1 MNLRL
6 WTILVE
12 SFPQILLQ
20 GIKVTLPLTAVSFL
34 FALIISV
41 IVAMI
46 QYADI
51 PVLKQLCRFY
61 IWIIRGT
68 PLLVQMYVVFYGLP
82 SAGIYLKAW
91 PAAIIVLS
99 FNEGAYMAETVRGAL
114 ESVSVGQVE
123 AGQCVG
129 LSYLQIMW
137 YIVLPQAFKVAFPS
151 LSNSLIGL
159 LKETSLA
166 TTITITEM
174 IRQAQIINSRV
185 YETLALYC
193 EVALIYLAFCTI
205 LTWIQRAA
213 EKRLGRVGGR
223 DTDD

>member
-6 WTILVE
+6 WTILLE
-12 SFPQILLQ
+12 SFPKILLQ

-46 QYADI
+46 QYANI
-51 PVLKQLCRFY
+51 PVLKKICRFY
-61 IWIIRGT
+61 IWLIRGT
-68 PLLVQMYVVFYGLP
+68 PLLVQLYVVFYGLP
-82 SAGIYLKAW
+82 CVGIVLDAW
-91 PAAIIVLS
+91 PSAVFVLA

-114 ESVSVGQVE
+114 ESIPVGQVE

-129 LSYLQIMW
+129 LSYMQIMW

-174 IRQAQIINSRV
+174 IRQAQIINARY
-185 YETLALYC
+185 YETLGLYC
-193 EVALIYLAFCTI
+193 EVALIYLLFCTV
-205 LTWIQRAA
+205 LTWLQNVI
-213 EKRLGRVGGR
+213 EKRMNAVGGR
-223 DTDD
+223 NDD

>member
-6 WTILVE
+6 WTILLE

-20 GIKVTLPLTAVSFL
+20 GIKVTIPLTAVSFL
-34 FALIISV
+34 FALLISV

-46 QYADI
+46 QYANV

-82 SAGIYLKAW
+82 SVGLFLDAW
-91 PAAIIVLS
+91 TSAIIVLS

-114 ESVSVGQVE
+114 ESIPVGQVE

-137 YIVLPQAFKVAFPS
+137 YIVLPQAFKVAFPA

-174 IRQAQIINSRV
+174 IRQAQIINSRY
-185 YETLALYC
+185 YETLGLYC

-205 LTWIQRAA
+205 LTWVQRAA
-213 EKRLGRVGGR
+213 EKRLSRVGGK

>member
-6 WTILVE
+6 WSILLE
-12 SFPQILLQ
+12 SFPKILMQ

-34 FALIISV
+34 LALLISV
-41 IVAMI
+41 VVAMI

-51 PVLKQLCRFY
+51 PVLKKICRFY
-61 IWIIRGT
+61 IWLIRGT
-68 PLLVQMYVVFYGLP
+68 PLLVQLYVVFYGLP
-82 SAGIYLKAW
+82 SVGIVLDAW
-91 PAAIIVLS
+91 PAAVFVLA

-114 ESVSVGQVE
+114 ESIPVGQVE

-129 LSYLQIMW
+129 LNYLQIMW

-174 IRQAQIINSRV
+174 IRQAQIINARY
-185 YETLALYC
+185 YETLGLYC
-193 EVALIYLAFCTI
+193 EVALIYLLFCTV
-205 LTWIQRAA
+205 LTWLQNAA
-213 EKRLGRVGGR
+213 EKRMNTKGGR
-223 DTDD
+223 DDD

>member
-6 WTILVE
+6 WTILLE
-12 SFPQILLQ
+12 SFPQILLK
-20 GIKVTLPLTAVSFL
+20 GIKVTLPLTAISFIL
-34 FALIISV
+34 SLVISV

-46 QYADI
+46 QYANV
-51 PVLKQLCRFY
+51 PVLKQICRFY
-61 IWIIRGT
+61 IWLIRGT

-82 SAGIYLKAW
+82 SVGIFLDAW
-91 PAAIIVLS
+91 TAAVFVLS

-114 ESVSVGQVE
+114 ESISVGQVE

-129 LSYLQIMW
+129 LNYLQIMW

-151 LSNSLIGL
+151 LSNSLIGM

-174 IRQAQIINSRV
+174 IRQAQIINSKY
-185 YETLALYC
+185 YETLGLYC
-193 EVALIYLAFCTI
+193 EVALIYLFFCTA
-205 LTWIQRAA
+205 LTWLQRVV
-213 EKRLGRVGGR
+213 EKRLNRVGGR
-223 DTDD
+223 DNDD

>member
-1 MNLRL
+1 M
-6 WTILVE
+6 
-12 SFPQILLQ
+12 
-20 GIKVTLPLTAVSFL
+20 
-34 FALIISV
+34 
-41 IVAMI
+41 
-46 QYADI
+46 
-51 PVLKQLCRFY
+51 
-61 IWIIRGT
+61 
-68 PLLVQMYVVFYGLP
+68 
-82 SAGIYLKAW
+82 
-91 PAAIIVLS
+91 LS

-114 ESVSVGQVE
+114 ESIPVGQVE

-137 YIVLPQAFKVAFPS
+137 YIVLPQAFKVAFPA

-174 IRQAQIINSRV
+174 IRQAQIINSRY
-185 YETLALYC
+185 YETLGLYC

-205 LTWIQRAA
+205 LTWVQRAA
-213 EKRLGRVGGR
+213 EKRLSRVGGK

>member
-6 WTILVE
+6 WSILLE
-12 SFPQILLQ
+12 SFPKILMQ

-34 FALIISV
+34 LALFISV
-41 IVAMI
+41 VVAMI

-51 PVLKQLCRFY
+51 PVLKKICRFY
-61 IWIIRGT
+61 IWLIRGT
-68 PLLVQMYVVFYGLP
+68 PLLVQLYVVFYGLP
-82 SAGIYLKAW
+82 SVGIVLDAW
-91 PAAIIVLS
+91 PAAVFVLA

-114 ESVSVGQVE
+114 ESIPVGQVE

-129 LSYLQIMW
+129 LNYLQIMW

-174 IRQAQIINSRV
+174 IRQAQIINARY
-185 YETLALYC
+185 YETLGLYC
-193 EVALIYLAFCTI
+193 EVALIYLLFCTV
-205 LTWIQRAA
+205 LTWLQNAA
-213 EKRLGRVGGR
+213 EKRMNARGGR
-223 DTDD
+223 DDD

>member
-1 MNLRL
+1 MSRF
-6 WTILVE
+6 WMILIE
-12 SFPQILLQ
+12 AFPQILLQ
-20 GIKVTLPLTAVSFL
+20 GIKVTLPLTAVSFF

-51 PVLKQLCRFY
+51 PVLKQICRFY
-61 IWIIRGT
+61 IWLIRGT
-68 PLLVQMYVVFYGLP
+68 PLLVQLYVIFYGLP
-82 SAGIYLKAW
+82 SVGIYLDAW
-91 PAAIIVLS
+91 PAAIFVLS

-114 ESVSVGQVE
+114 ESIPVGQVE

-137 YIVLPQAFKVAFPS
+137 HIVLPQAFKVAFPS

-174 IRQAQIINSRV
+174 IRQAQIINSKH
-185 YETLALYC
+185 YETLGLYC
-193 EVALIYLAFCTI
+193 EVAIIYLAFCTV

-213 EKRLGRVGGR
+213 EKRLNRVGGR
-223 DTDD
+223 TEND

>member
-6 WTILVE
+6 WTILLE
-12 SFPQILLQ
+12 SFPKILLQ
-20 GIKVTLPLTAVSFL
+20 GFKVTLPLTAVSFF
-34 FALIISV
+34 FALVISV

-46 QYADI
+46 QYANI
-51 PVLKQLCRFY
+51 PVLKKICRFY
-61 IWIIRGT
+61 IWLIRGT
-68 PLLVQMYVVFYGLP
+68 PLLVQLYVVFYGLP
-82 SAGIYLKAW
+82 SVGIVLDAW
-91 PAAIIVLS
+91 PSAVFVLA

-114 ESVSVGQVE
+114 ESIPVGQVE

-129 LSYLQIMW
+129 LSYMQIMW

-174 IRQAQIINSRV
+174 IRQAQIINARY
-185 YETLALYC
+185 YETLGLYC
-193 EVALIYLAFCTI
+193 EVALIYLLFCTV
-205 LTWIQRAA
+205 LTWLQNVI
-213 EKRLGRVGGR
+213 EKRMNAVGGR
-223 DTDD
+223 NDD

>member
-6 WTILVE
+6 WTILLE
-12 SFPQILLQ
+12 SFPKILLQ

-46 QYADI
+46 QYANI
-51 PVLKQLCRFY
+51 PVLKKICRFY
-61 IWIIRGT
+61 IWLIRGT
-68 PLLVQMYVVFYGLP
+68 PLLVQLYVVFYGLP
-82 SAGIYLKAW
+82 SVGIVLDAW
-91 PAAIIVLS
+91 PSAVFVLA

-114 ESVSVGQVE
+114 ESISVGQVE

-129 LSYLQIMW
+129 LSYMQIMW

-174 IRQAQIINSRV
+174 IRQAQIINARY
-185 YETLALYC
+185 YETLGLYC
-193 EVALIYLAFCTI
+193 EVALIYLLFCTV
-205 LTWIQRAA
+205 LTWLQNVI
-213 EKRLGRVGGR
+213 EKRMNAVGGR
-223 DTDD
+223 NDD